1 MTRQEIQGAFEAF
14 FEKYKKTEGDR
25 SSWSAHWT
33 ESMPSGASVEINLTK
48 CPAGTI
54 FKVFKNG
61 DKLGEITGWDSF
73 FEEIGDILGEDWDA
87 DAFFSSMQDMT

>member
-1 MTRQEIQGAFEAF
+1 MQRDEIIRTFEEF

-33 ESMPSGASVEINLTK
+33 EVMPSGAKVEVNMTK

-54 FKVFKNG
+54 FKVFKG
-61 DKLGEITGWDSF
+61 GTKQGELNGWDAF
-73 FEEIGDILGEDWDA
+73 FDGIGPMLGEDWDA
-87 DAFFSSMQDMT
+87 EAFFTSMRDMA

>member
-1 MTRQEIQGAFEAF
+1 MNQDEIKNTFEAF

-33 ESMPSGASVEINLTK
+33 ERMPSGAGVELNLTK

-61 DKLGEITGWDSF
+61 GKLGEINGWDAF
-73 FEEIGDILGEDWDA
+73 FQEIDSMLGEDWDA
-87 DAFFSSMQDMT
+87 DAFFSSMRDMT